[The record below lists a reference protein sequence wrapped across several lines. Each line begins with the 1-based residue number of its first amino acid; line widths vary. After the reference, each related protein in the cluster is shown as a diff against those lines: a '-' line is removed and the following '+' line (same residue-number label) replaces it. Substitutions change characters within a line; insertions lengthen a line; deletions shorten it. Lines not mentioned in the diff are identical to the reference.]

1 MDKSQKQQ
9 IDDRDEVKSVYS
21 RSLNSITIN
30 LPIESINATLTQN
43 LENYIIAQ
51 IEGKCITEGYVK
63 PGSIKIIS
71 NSSGLMNGAM
81 VMFDVVYE
89 CLVCFPV
96 SGMKLNCVVKNVTKA
111 GIKAESLNETP
122 SPFILFVARDHF
134 YEEKKFL
141 DIKENDQFIG
151 RVIGQRF
158 ELNDPFIS
166 IIGEIVKIK

>member
-1 MDKSQKQQ
+1 MDKSQRQQ
-9 IDDRDEVKSVYS
+9 NEDRDEVKSVYS

-43 LENYIIAQ
+43 LENFIIAQ

-81 VMFDVVYE
+81 VQFDVVYE